1 MAKKKEEQQVGEIVT
16 ETEAKT
22 EMTAI
27 QKVKFMNNLAELIES
42 SAFINAVKASP
53 SGEFLLKFFTECA
66 EKKIDEMMSGDVKQT
81 EQSANN
87 LLKLLS
93 NIHSAMSEFKGMV
106 NAFHS
111 TPLVVTL
118 ENLNDK
124 LAGVAGVS
132 SHSEPS
138 LSSPSDQKL
147 QEYKID
153 VKAEDR
159 ETVRNY
165 LKGKGKEIRENSY

>member
-1 MAKKKEEQQVGEIVT
+1 
-16 ETEAKT
+16 
-22 EMTAI
+22 MTAI

-66 EKKIDEMMSGDVKQT
+66 EKKIDEMMSGDAKQT

-124 LAGVAGVS
+124 LSGVS
-132 SHSEPS
+132 SGIKEQQRSS
-138 LSSPSDQKL
+138 VSSPSEHQRL

-153 VKAEDR
+153 VNSEDR
-159 ETVRNY
+159 EAARNH
-165 LKGKGKEIRENSY
+165 LKEKGKILRDEMY